1 MTPPSQVARRDVF
14 RVAFVG
20 AAVAASGAVS
30 SAASPPAAAS
40 GPLLT
45 TSTNMHLL
53 RRLTYGPSPAAVAEI
68 ESSGPQGWLRAQ
80 LNPSV
85 ISDSVCAGYLARYPR
100 LNWSIPQ
107 ARANLDGGAWD
118 LMSDLGQATL
128 LRMVWS
134 RRQLF
139 EVMVEFWSNHL
150 NITNPSSDVWD
161 NRHDYDRTVIRAYA
175 LGKFSDLL
183 WASATHPAMMRYLN
197 NADSVPPDFNEN
209 YGRELLE
216 LHTVGVDA
224 GYTEVDMRSS
234 ALIMSGF
241 GVHDVWRP
249 DGQPQDPKNGLFEYQ
264 PDNHYV
270 GPVQVM
276 GFTNP
281 NPNQAGGF
289 NVGKAYVSYLAH
301 HPAAARR
308 IADKLVMRFISDDPM
323 PKLSAALVKTYLAAD
338 TAIVPVLQQLFASLE
353 FRTHQ
358 GTKVKRPVED
368 LVSSCRTLSIT
379 PDPGSGT
386 DGLQALWWESDSLGH
401 MPLAWPM
408 PNGYSDVAVDW
419 QSTNQTL
426 ERWNLH
432 MALAGQ
438 WWPVANVDPKNPQ
451 NTPMLQA
458 PALASYLPSPLP
470 TTYAAFVDA
479 MAQRLVYQKMA
490 PPARDAV
497 VAFLGKTPSSALKS
511 TDAAVTWKLP
521 YVVALILDS
530 VYHALR

>member
-14 RVAFVG
+14 RVAVVG

-40 GPLLT
+40 GPVLT
-45 TSTNMHLL
+45 TSTNLHLL
-53 RRLTYGPSPAAVAEI
+53 RRLTYGPSPSAVADI
-68 ESSGPQGWLRAQ
+68 QALGPQGWLRAQ
-80 LNPSV
+80 LNPSTLD
-85 ISDSVCAGYLARYPR
+85 DSVCTGYLARYPR
-100 LNWSIPQ
+100 LSWTIPQ
-107 ARANLDGGAWD
+107 ARANLDNGAWD

-134 RRQLF
+134 RRQLY
-139 EVMVEFWSNHL
+139 EVMVELWSNHL

-161 NRHDYDRTVIRAYA
+161 NRHDYDRNVIRKYA

-224 GYTEVDMRSS
+224 GYTEVDMRNS

-241 GVHDVWRP
+241 GVHDPWP
-249 DGQPQDPKNGLFEYQ
+249 SDASTGIFEYH
-264 PDNHYV
+264 PENHYV

-276 GFTNP
+276 GFSHP
-281 NPNQAGGF
+281 NGSQSGGKA
-289 NVGKAYVSYLAH
+289 VGQAYVSYLAH
-301 HPAAARR
+301 HPATARR
-308 IADKLVMRFISDDPM
+308 IADKLVTRFISDDPR
-323 PKLSAALVKTYLAAD
+323 PTLAAKLATTYLAND
-338 TAIVPVLQQLFASLE
+338 TAIVPVLQQLFSSVD

-358 GTKVKRPVED
+358 GTKVKRPLED
-368 LVSSCRTLSIT
+368 LVSSCRTLGIT
-379 PDPGSGT
+379 PDPGTGT

-438 WWPVANVDPKNPQ
+438 WWPVGNVDPTNPQ
-451 NTPMLQA
+451 STPMLQA
-458 PALASYLPSPLP
+458 PAQSTYLPSPLP
-470 TTYAAFVDA
+470 ATYGALVDA
-479 MAQRLVYQKMA
+479 VAQRLVYQKLG
-490 PPARDAV
+490 PSARAAV
-497 VAFLGKTPSSALKS
+497 CTFLGKTPTSALKS
-511 TDAAVTWKLP
+511 TDAAVGWKLP

-530 VYHALR
+530 VYHAMR